1 MQRIGYYS
9 AEAIKRRQ
17 WEREKAI
24 ARKVIWKTV
33 KTFFWAAVVG
43 TLGFIAAYQVLVMA
57 IDDQID
63 QSNIRDCQD
72 VRELAE
78 PGRWAKLQTKCQE
91 FYDTG
96 NIQYMRQYHES
107 LDTE

>member
-1 MQRIGYYS
+1 MQYGYYS
-9 AEAIKRRQ
+9 QEAIRRRQ

-33 KTFFWAAVVG
+33 KTLFISAVIGVI
-43 TLGFIAAYQVLVMA
+43 GFIAAYQLLVIA

-72 VRELAE
+72 VRELSD
-78 PGRWAKLQTKCQE
+78 PGRWAKLQNKCQE
-91 FYDTG
+91 FYETG
-96 NIQYMRQYHES
+96 NIQYMRQYHAD
-107 LDTE
+107 LDQ